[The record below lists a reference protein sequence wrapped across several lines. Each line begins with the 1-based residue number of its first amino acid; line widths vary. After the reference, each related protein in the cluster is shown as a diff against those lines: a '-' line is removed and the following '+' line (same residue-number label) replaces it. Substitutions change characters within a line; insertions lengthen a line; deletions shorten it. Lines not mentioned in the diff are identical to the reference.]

1 MKYKIIKNLITKDN
15 ANLLYKYLVSKDKIL
30 KTFLESKFIDS
41 NTELFGMFGDKQ
53 VDDAYAI
60 YGDPLFEVVLEE
72 VKSEIEKVVEYK
84 LYENFAYSRLYKK
97 GNELKIHT
105 DRSACELAISVHL
118 GGFKWSIYIDDE
130 EINLDQG
137 DAVIY
142 DGAKLKH
149 YRKPLEDKNCGQLF
163 LFYSKNKDEYL
174 DKRPHLGLPKTFV
187 K

>member
-1 MKYKIIKNLITKDN
+1 MKYKIIKSLISEDN
-15 ANLLYKYLVSKDKIL
+15 ANLLYKYLLSKDRIL
-30 KTFLESKFIDS
+30 KTFLNSKFIDS
-41 NTELFGMFGDKQ
+41 NTELFGMFGDHQ
-53 VDDAYAI
+53 VFDAYAI

-72 VKSEIEKVVEYK
+72 VKPKIEEAVKYK

-118 GGFKWSIYIDDE
+118 GGSKWSIFIADE
-130 EINLDQG
+130 EVKLDQG

-149 YRKPLEDKNCGQLF
+149 YRKPLEDKDCGQLF

-174 DKRPHLGLPKTFV
+174 DKRPHLGLPRTFV
-187 K
+187 R